1 MKKSSTEWISIGTV
15 LGDTNIDTFFF
26 NLKNH
31 KAKKGDI
38 VTTESKVPTEEGKV
52 VPVTVWGKIT
62 SIESTNQFFPR
73 EAAQEL
79 TNSNIDI
86 RDTILPTTRDELIC
100 KVLILGYTN
109 NLDVNNINRLLPLN
123 YPVRPAANV
132 KYPASEEVQKMLIT
146 SLNSKHPIF
155 IGSLLARAAV
165 KIRVDADNLVSR
177 HFLITGMS
185 GSGKTVF
192 VRRLIAEMLKLL
204 FPCLVLDIHGDY
216 LGFVQKQKKFF
227 PNNKIKLFY
236 PKLSVNSE
244 DKEII
249 YTLIQKLGKSLTDPQ
264 NDYLNTLLER
274 IDYENGA
281 SIVEYINLLVARSR
295 DFITER
301 NSNTKGRSNGF
312 SHFKASTMYVV
323 TRSLREVS
331 KKLVKMEQTNFKHR
345 NKMKNLNF
353 EELPDPVSEPEKIIS
368 KGQLSILYLKG
379 YESLPASA
387 IVSILLEAL
396 FSHRQEIQEEIPPFL
411 TIIEEAHNFIPSRA
425 ENKDNLPSVD
435 TIRRLI
441 SEGRKF
447 GTGIAIVSQQPNRLD
462 STIVAQCNSQIF
474 FRIKNQSNQRFVRET
489 SEYADKDDTNQLPN
503 LANGQAIIC
512 GQIVNFSL
520 PVQIQFDEHLLND
533 DIGNEDFISTVDK
546 WNDKESVKQRKKF
559 AKAFSNISDNDIR
572 RPH

>member
-1 MKKSSTEWISIGTV
+1 MINNSTNWISIGTV
-15 LGDTNIDTFFF
+15 LGDTNIDTFYFS
-26 NLKNH
+26 LKNY

-38 VTTESKVPTEEGKV
+38 VTTESKVPKGDGKV

-62 SIESTNQFFPR
+62 SIDSSNIFFPR

-79 TNSNIDI
+79 TNEDINIQ
-86 RDTILPTTRDELIC
+86 DTILPNTRDELLC
-100 KVLILGYTN
+100 KVLILGYTESK
-109 NLDVNNINRLLPLN
+109 NLGKSRLLPLS

-132 KYPASEEVQKMLIT
+132 KYPASDAVQKMLI
-146 SLNSKHPIF
+146 SDLDSKHPIF
-155 IGSLLARAAV
+155 IGSLLAREAV

-192 VRRLIAEMLKLL
+192 VRRLISEMMKL
-204 FPCLVLDIHGDY
+204 FYPTLVLDIHGDY

-227 PNNKIKLFY
+227 PKNKVKLFY

-244 DKEII
+244 DTEIVF
-249 YTLIQKLGKSLTDPQ
+249 TLIEKLGKSLTDPQ
-264 NDYLNTLLER
+264 NDYLNSLLER
-274 IDYENGA
+274 NSYKSGS
-281 SIVEYINLLVARSR
+281 SIVEYINLLITQSR
-295 DFITER
+295 AFIRER
-301 NSNTKGRSNGF
+301 NSASKGKSGGF
-312 SHFKASTMYVV
+312 AHVKAATMYVV
-323 TRSLREVS
+323 TRSLREVA

-345 NKMKNLNF
+345 NKMVGLNF
-353 EELPDPVSEPEKIIS
+353 EELPDPVTEPEKIIN

-379 YESLPASA
+379 YEALPASA
-387 IVSILLEAL
+387 IVSILLESL
-396 FSHRQEIQEEIPPFL
+396 FKHRQEIQEEICPFL
-411 TIIEEAHNFIPSRA
+411 TIIEEAHNFIPSRS

-435 TIRRLI
+435 TVRKLI

-462 STIVAQCNSQIF
+462 PTIVAQCNSHIY
-474 FRIKNQSNQRFVRET
+474 FRLKNQSSQRFVRET
-489 SEYADKDDTNQLPN
+489 SEYAEKDDTNQLPN

-520 PVQIQFDEHLLND
+520 PVQIQFDEELLNEN
-533 DIGNEDFISTVDK
+533 IGNEDFISAVDK
-546 WNDKESVKQRKKF
+546 WDDKESVKQRKNF
-559 AKAFSNISDNDIR
+559 AKAFSKISQIDTR